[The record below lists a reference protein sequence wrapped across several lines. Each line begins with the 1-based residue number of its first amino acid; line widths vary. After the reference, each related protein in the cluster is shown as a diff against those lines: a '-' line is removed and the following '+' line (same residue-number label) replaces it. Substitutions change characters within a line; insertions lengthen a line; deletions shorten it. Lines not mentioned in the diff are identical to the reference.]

1 MSFSDVVIAS
11 LFYQFSL
18 YVCVR
23 LARRGFTLGELGI
36 VCHAATTLF
45 METVNVTRNKIRIL
59 QTPYIKT
66 YRLPTPLL
74 FFQLALIP
82 GSLLAGFL
90 LSPLLILA
98 RNIAQKPVHRL
109 RYPREKD
116 IHRRALAAGFYIG
129 AAIVC
134 VGIVGTWVQWCLE
147 WRNPWMWVIKWLL
160 QGQKPWTRPVLI
172 AYWGL
177 LAAISVAGWTRQLA
191 RARRLRPRNP
201 ISAASADRPAPAG
214 AQNLQTVATQVM
226 DAADQRLPTLSVN
239 ARRKYFHALAVVM
252 FVPGIAFDVS
262 R

>member
-1 MSFSDVVIAS
+1 MVIAS

-45 METVNVTRNKIRIL
+45 METVNVTRNKIRVL

-74 FFQLALIP
+74 AFQLALIP

-90 LSPLLILA
+90 LSPLLVLA

-109 RYPREKD
+109 RYPREKE
-116 IHRRALAAGFYIG
+116 IHRRVLAAGFYIG

-134 VGIVGTWVQWCLE
+134 VGIVGTWVQWCIQ
-147 WRNPWMWVIKWLL
+147 WRNPWMWVVRWLL
-160 QGQKPWTRPVLI
+160 LGTHPWTRPVLI

-177 LAAISVAGWTRQLA
+177 LAVISVAAWTRQLA
-191 RARRLRPRNP
+191 RARRQRPRSQAPLRSPVAGQN
-201 ISAASADRPAPAG
+201 ISA
-214 AQNLQTVATQVM
+214 VATQVM

-239 ARRKYFHALAVVM
+239 ARRKFFHALAVIM

-262 R
+262 SIPGRH